1 MGRFNWIWLAPC
13 ALSVISFATLI
24 PATAHAFYPAPGWST
39 KQDIRPPL
47 GTCNV
52 YHYEHGD
59 QRVAWIRLQDTSA
72 GLDAWAGGGY
82 ALGDSIITGLR
93 EITPEDIADCIDT
106 DPSNIKTFMA
116 DGPDGSYE
124 EDNYIG
130 FKFTVGVNT
139 TTGFVTGETYEYFV
153 GSGEFPVSNTP
164 ATAHAGPDQTVASAA
179 SVTLDGS
186 GSDAND
192 VDQSLGYVW
201 MQTSGTE
208 VSLTTPT
215 TAGPTFTAP
224 TLAIGVIEETL
235 VFSLTVNDG
244 IADSVA
250 DTVSITV
257 RDMTPP
263 DAATA
268 ITITTN
274 PDGSITVAGMAEPGA
289 TVRVT
294 FPDGTV
300 STFITSKP
308 SELFKGRFSRNKQDT
323 SSKPADD
330 DGAFSVT
337 SPPAQPSGDVQIVV
351 TDAAGNSSETSKTG
365 FVAGPTVEQT
375 QELIAGYMQ
384 NRASQTIAAQPD
396 LIGFLSGASTGS
408 FNADVTQSNGTFDFA
423 TSGDQPVW
431 ATLQGSWSEFGT
443 TESSY
448 FFGAVGAHT
457 NISPDALVGIMFQF
471 DRLTQTDG
479 ATSVEGDGYLVG
491 PYFVAKLPNQ
501 PLFVEGRLL
510 TGQTENQVSVVGV
523 GGTATETFDTQRTF
537 ASIKVAGQ
545 LNYGELALT
554 PSLTATHLRDE
565 QDAFENTQG
574 NTVAAQGIEVNSV
587 AAGLNFAQAVSLS
600 NGELMLT
607 GGISGIWSSSEGT
620 EFASSAAPTT
630 DGQRARI
637 TLGASH
643 TLPNGVVLSA
653 GTFYDGIGLND
664 YESYGLDLG
673 IQMQF

>member
-1 MGRFNWIWLAPC
+1 MR
-13 ALSVISFATLI
+13 
-24 PATAHAFYPAPGWST
+24 
-39 KQDIRPPL
+39 D
-47 GTCNV
+47 
-52 YHYEHGD
+52 D
-59 QRVAWIRLQDTSA
+59 
-72 GLDAWAGGGY
+72 
-82 ALGDSIITGLR
+82 
-93 EITPEDIADCIDT
+93 
-106 DPSNIKTFMA
+106 
-116 DGPDGSYE
+116 
-124 EDNYIG
+124 YIG
-130 FKFTVGVNT
+130 FKFTLKEPAG
-139 TTGFVTGETYEYFV
+139 GLAAGPHEYKI
-153 GSGEFPVSNTP
+153 GSGEFPVSNTQP
-164 ATAHAGPDQTVASAA
+164 TANAGPDDGVASA
-179 SVTLDGS
+179 STVTLDGS

-192 VDQSLGYVW
+192 EGQSLTYVW
-201 MQTSGTE
+201 TQTSGAD
-208 VSLTTPT
+208 VSLSSLT

-224 TLAIGVIEETL
+224 TLAIGVPEETL

-244 IADSVA
+244 IAVSEA

-257 RDMTPP
+257 SDVTPP
-263 DAATA
+263 EVATA

-289 TVRVT
+289 TVEVT
-294 FPDGTV
+294 FPDGSPV
-300 STFITSKP
+300 SP
-308 SELFKGRFSRNKQDT
+308 V
-323 SSKPADD
+323 AVV

-337 SPPAQPSGDVQIVV
+337 SEAAQPSGDVKVV
-351 TDAAGNSSETSKTG
+351 VIDTAGNRSTASGIG
-365 FVAGPTVEQT
+365 FVAGPTVEET
-375 QELIAGYMQ
+375 QEQIAGYMQ
-384 NRASQTIAAQPD
+384 NRASQTIASQPD
-396 LIGFLSGASTGS
+396 LIGFLSGGSTGR
-408 FNADVTQSNGTFDFA
+408 FNADVTQSNGNFDFA

-457 NISPDALVGIMFQF
+457 QVSPDALVGIVFQL

-510 TGQTENQVSVVGV
+510 TGQTENQVMVVGV

-545 LNYGELALT
+545 LNYGELVLT
-554 PSLTATHLRDE
+554 PSLTATHLRDA
-565 QDAFENTQG
+565 QDAFGNTQG

-587 AAGLNFAQAVSLS
+587 AVGLNFAQPVSLS

-673 IQMQF
+673 VQMQF